1 MIERFKEI
9 KNIGTYKNAEQIASC
24 GFNKTT
30 IIYGN
35 NSQGKSTFCDI
46 LKSLSYND
54 PSCYRKPPDSLGV
67 QKRFTGE

>member
-1 MIERFKEI
+1 MIERFQEI
-9 KNIGTYKNAEQIASC
+9 KNVGTYKNAEQIATC

-30 IIYGN
+30 IIFGN

-54 PSCYRKPPDSLGV
+54 PL
-67 QKRFTGE
+67 